1 MGNMRVE
8 AGSGVPWRDIF
19 HFALANV
26 KPRANGRDIV
36 GQKLPKFL
44 DVTCFVR
51 LHILLHV
58 TTCCWEFNC
67 CAKFETSETSRPTT
81 LNSSFV
87 PWSPKCSATMWDPFA
102 QLFQHCWDYAS
113 SLYMVSKVL
122 LIGCGSCCI
131 CLHTTANKDAT
142 TSNIVG
148 ASVYT

>member
-1 MGNMRVE
+1 MR
-8 AGSGVPWRDIF
+8 
-19 HFALANV
+19 HFTFYIANV

-36 GQKLPKFL
+36 GQKLPKLL
-44 DVTCFVR
+44 DVICCVH

-58 TTCCWEFNC
+58 ATCCWEFNC
-67 CAKFETSETSRPTT
+67 CAKFETSETFGPTI

-87 PWSPKCSATMWDPFA
+87 PWSPTCGATKLDPFA
-102 QLFQHCWDYAS
+102 QLFQHCWDYAR
-113 SLYMVSKVL
+113 SLHMVSKVL
-122 LIGCGSCCI
+122 LIGCGSSCI